1 MGNVVDSSL
10 KILHMLLPAASRLG
24 VTNEVNHDCIKYSTV
39 VWSYI
44 TPGSVEY
51 CSESNAWYCFG
62 DLSFSCV
69 DLSGEQVNES

>member
-1 MGNVVDSSL
+1 MGNVAESSL
-10 KILHMLLPAASRLG
+10 KILHRLLPATSRLAA
-24 VTNEVNHDCIKYSTV
+24 TNEVNRDCIKYGRV

-44 TPGSVEY
+44 TPGSVES

-69 DLSGEQVNES
+69 DLSGEQVKS